1 MSRLFAAGEP
11 IEVVLDAAGLP
22 QRFGWRGEWH
32 PIDAIANRWRVRATW
47 WSVEAWREFYKV
59 TTTDRI
65 LCVIYLDLQSEAW
78 FLERLYD

>member
-1 MSRLFAAGEP
+1 
-11 IEVVLDAAGLP
+11 
-22 QRFGWRGEWH
+22 
-32 PIDAIANRWRVRATW
+32 VRATW

-65 LCVIYLDLQSEAW
+65 LCVIYLDLQSGAW